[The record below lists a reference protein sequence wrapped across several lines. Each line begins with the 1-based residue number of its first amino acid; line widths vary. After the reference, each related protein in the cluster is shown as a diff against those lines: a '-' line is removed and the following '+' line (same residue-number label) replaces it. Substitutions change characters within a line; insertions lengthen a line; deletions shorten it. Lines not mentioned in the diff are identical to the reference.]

1 MLSKLHGIEP
11 VVDFQW
17 PVSAKIERLRIWYFI
32 ASDWLLHFSEA
43 LAGELDFEEALQ
55 RASQMTQG
63 ERWPW
68 RKERENFSL
77 GESRIQNLESRI

>member
-55 RASQMTQG
+55 RASQMTRGEVLAVVQG
-63 ERWPW
+63 K
-68 RKERENFSL
+68 RKLFTQ
-77 GESRIQNLESRI
+77 RI